1 MKQEVFIEA
10 LRQELSSLPK
20 QAVDEIIADYR
31 EYIGDALAA
40 GRREEEVIAALGDP
54 VKLAR
59 ELKAQANYRQW
70 QDRRSFGNLIRVIMS
85 ISALGLLNVLL
96 LVPFMLYLVILT
108 AGYAVS
114 VGLTIAG
121 LVGVIALS
129 GHHFFGK
136 SARDAL
142 PFNFSTSSSEQAKAA
157 PGGASDTKEAKEAAD
172 DSDDQTPT
180 TLKSLKIVGDRFV
193 FNLRDDSKLELVTR
207 AGAIEIRNDGDNFRF
222 ESSSDAAR
230 HMLTKGD
237 DGTWSIARDDVVTLE
252 LKDDDEKVSFV
263 RSSSDPKS
271 GVWDISSDDGDNVK
285 LEQDEHG
292 KTNHVTA
299 HSGQDTVDIG
309 NGKIAINDGHDV
321 IRIAASDSEYTYAI
335 VMLPIGLLGLA
346 LCIWLTRI
354 TWRGMARYV
363 KRQIDVVSASLDRQ
377 QTS

>member
-20 QAVDEIIADYR
+20 QAVDEIVADYR

-40 GRREEEVIAALGDP
+40 GRSEEDVIAALGDP

-96 LVPFMLYLVILT
+96 LVPFMVYLALLT
-108 AGYAVS
+108 AGYVVS
-114 VGLTIAG
+114 AGLTIAG
-121 LVGVIALS
+121 LIGVIALS

-136 SARDAL
+136 TARDAL
-142 PFNFSTSSSEQAKAA
+142 PFSFSTSSSEQAKTA
-157 PGGASDTKEAKEAAD
+157 PVGASDAKDADD

-180 TLKSLKIVGDRFV
+180 SLKSLKIVGDRFV

-207 AGAIEIRNDGDNFRF
+207 SGAIEIRNDGDNFKF
-222 ESSSDAAR
+222 ESSSEAAR
-230 HMLTKGD
+230 HLLTKD
-237 DGTWSIARDDVVTLE
+237 ADGTWSIPRDEVVTLE

-285 LEQDEHG
+285 LEQDANG

-299 HSGQDTVDIG
+299 HSGEDTVDIG

-321 IRIAASDSEYTYAI
+321 IRVAASDSEYTYAI
-335 VMLPIGLLGLA
+335 VMLPVGLIGLV

-354 TWRGMARYV
+354 TWRSVARYV
-363 KRQIDVVSASLDRQ
+363 KRQIDVVSASLERQ

>member
-10 LRQELSSLPK
+10 LRRELSSLPK
-20 QAVDEIIADYR
+20 QAVDEIIADYH

-40 GRREEEVIAALGDP
+40 GRREEDVIAALGDP

-96 LVPFMLYLVILT
+96 LVPFMLYLALLT

-136 SARDAL
+136 TARDAL
-142 PFNFSTSSSEQAKAA
+142 PFSFSSSSSEQAKTA
-157 PGGASDTKEAKEAAD
+157 PGGASDTKDADD

-180 TLKSLKIVGDRFV
+180 SLKSLKIVGDRLV
-193 FNLRDDSKLELVTR
+193 FNLQDDSKLELVTR
-207 AGAIEIRNDGDNFRF
+207 SGSIEIRNDGDNFKF
-222 ESSSDAAR
+222 ESSSEAAR
-230 HMLTKGD
+230 HLLTKD
-237 DGTWSIARDDVVTLE
+237 ADGTWSIPRDEVVTLE

-285 LEQDEHG
+285 LEQDANG

-299 HSGQDTVDIG
+299 HSGEDTVDIG

-321 IRIAASDSEYTYAI
+321 IRVAASDSEYTYAI
-335 VMLPIGLLGLA
+335 VMLPIGLLGLV

-354 TWRGMARYV
+354 TWRSVARYV
-363 KRQIDVVSASLDRQ
+363 KRQIDVVSASLERQ

>member
-96 LVPFMLYLVILT
+96 LVPFMLYLVVLT

>member
-10 LRQELSSLPK
+10 LRRELSSLPK
-20 QAVDEIIADYR
+20 QAVDEIIADYH

-40 GRREEEVIAALGDP
+40 GRREEDVIAALGDP

-96 LVPFMLYLVILT
+96 LVPFMLYLALLT

-136 SARDAL
+136 TARDAL
-142 PFNFSTSSSEQAKAA
+142 PFSFSSSSSEQAKTA
-157 PGGASDTKEAKEAAD
+157 PGGASDTKDADD

-180 TLKSLKIVGDRFV
+180 SLKSLKIVGDRFV
-193 FNLRDDSKLELVTR
+193 FNLQDDSKLKLVTR
-207 AGAIEIRNDGDNFRF
+207 SGSIEIRNDGDNFKF
-222 ESSSDAAR
+222 ESSSEAAR
-230 HMLTKGD
+230 HLLTKD
-237 DGTWSIARDDVVTLE
+237 ADGTWSIPRDEVVTLE

-285 LEQDEHG
+285 LEQDANG

-299 HSGQDTVDIG
+299 HSGEDTVDIG

-321 IRIAASDSEYTYAI
+321 IRVAASDSEYTYAI
-335 VMLPIGLLGLA
+335 VMLPIGLLGLV

-354 TWRGMARYV
+354 TWRSVARYV
-363 KRQIDVVSASLDRQ
+363 KRQIDVVSASLERQ